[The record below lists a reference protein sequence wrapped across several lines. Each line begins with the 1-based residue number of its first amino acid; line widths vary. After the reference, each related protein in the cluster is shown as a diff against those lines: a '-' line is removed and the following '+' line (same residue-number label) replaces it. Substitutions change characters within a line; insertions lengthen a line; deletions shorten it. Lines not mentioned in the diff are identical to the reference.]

1 MKKKKADLDRLLDN
15 AKETA
20 LLIWYNS
27 KHTDSKQKVIQY
39 YRKEK
44 KRLQIEIWWLMWERD
59 GLQMVVERLHKEI
72 EEQDKEIVESA
83 KDYVVLFRKSA
94 IISILLLLS
103 LVVNFILI
111 LD

>member
-1 MKKKKADLDRLLDN
+1 MKKEKSELED
-15 AKETA
+15 
-20 LLIWYNS
+20 
-27 KHTDSKQKVIQY
+27 KQKVIQY

-83 KDYVVLFRKSA
+83 KDYVVLFRKYA
-94 IISILLLLS
+94 ITSILLLLS
-103 LVVNFILI
+103 LIMNFILI
-111 LD
+111 IK